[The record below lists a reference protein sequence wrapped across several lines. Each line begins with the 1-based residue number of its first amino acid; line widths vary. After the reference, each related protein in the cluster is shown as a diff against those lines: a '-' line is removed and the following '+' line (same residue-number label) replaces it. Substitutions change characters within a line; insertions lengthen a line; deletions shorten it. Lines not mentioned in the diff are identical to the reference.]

1 MSEKHYFAVI
11 GDIIGSR
18 NVDDRADLQRQLDAG
33 LAEVNR
39 QFTDQIASKYLL
51 TIGDE
56 FQGLLRTSED
66 IDKILASLRAAVHP
80 VDLRFGI
87 GVGELTTPL
96 REQAIGMDGPCF
108 QRARAAIERAK
119 ERSTQ
124 IEVESGDAHPGFE
137 IYSLLYSG
145 MRRSWTRRQRQIIDL
160 SMSGKEG
167 VDIARLLEISPPAV
181 SQHLRA
187 AGVTYVRKAT
197 SIWLLTLVLIANT
210 DTFGGEVTSA

>member
-1 MSEKHYFAVI
+1 MTEKPYFAVI

-18 NVDDRADLQRQLDAG
+18 KVDDRAGLQRQLNTG
-33 LAEVNR
+33 LADVNR
-39 QFTDQIASKYLL
+39 QYANLIASEYLL

-56 FQGLLRTSED
+56 FQGLLRTSKD
-66 IDKILASLRAAVHP
+66 LDRILASLRVAVHP

-87 GVGELTTPL
+87 GVGGLVTPL
-96 REQAIGMDGPCF
+96 REQAIGMDGPCL

-124 IEVESGDAHPGFE
+124 IEVECGEDHPGFE

-145 MRRSWTRRQRQIIDL
+145 MRRSWTERQRQIIDL
-160 SMSGKEG
+160 SMSGMEG

-181 SQHLRA
+181 SQHLSA

-197 SIWLLTLVLIANT
+197 AIWLLTLVLSVNT
-210 DTFGGEVTSA
+210 DTFGREVSSA